1 MNTALYL
8 HAAKHKADHARTLS
22 QQTLL
27 QTERLAPAQT
37 KLLAGPTDVLARAT
51 RPARISAKRSPAEWT
66 ASDWQQLANDRTDL
80 FDAQALAEQFDYAN
94 YLQDGYIVLRG
105 VMTPKTIEVW
115 TTALQDGQQ
124 LNDALL
130 QSDWKQIDWLGL
142 GCEFPPQTLAP
153 IAIERAVG

>member
-22 QQTLL
+22 HQTLL

-94 YLQDGYIVLRG
+94 YLQDG
-105 VMTPKTIEVW
+105 
-115 TTALQDGQQ
+115 QQ